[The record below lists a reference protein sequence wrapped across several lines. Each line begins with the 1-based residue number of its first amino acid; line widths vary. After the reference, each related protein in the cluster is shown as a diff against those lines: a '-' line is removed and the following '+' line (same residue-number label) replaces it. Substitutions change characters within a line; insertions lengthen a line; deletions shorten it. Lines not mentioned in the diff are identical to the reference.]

1 VERMQ
6 GVYSCSGYNPFM
18 CLSCYNRD
26 VYPQRGKPYDRP
38 PPNASKSTTG
48 DKIMSLKKMSAEA
61 AAVILSLVVLIAG
74 VGAAFGI
81 TQHQLGKQEER
92 LEDMESQ
99 YRKDHDILLEIK
111 RDVHWIRSQVES
123 TP

>member
-1 VERMQ
+1 
-6 GVYSCSGYNPFM
+6 
-18 CLSCYNRD
+18 
-26 VYPQRGKPYDRP
+26 
-38 PPNASKSTTG
+38 
-48 DKIMSLKKMSAEA
+48 MSLKKMSAEA